1 MEKKSNV
8 KLDKYL
14 GAFLGAAIGDALGWP
29 NEQNSKN
36 TSKIQPKEKDMFQKW
51 SRYDGGRF
59 WSHYE
64 EIMPGEYSDDTQ
76 LLIATARSLNYAHGW
91 SKYFSKVELPAWISY
106 ERGGGGATKR
116 AAAVWKK
123 GNNPWS
129 LDKGLDKRSIGDIKR
144 YFNAGGNGVAMRIL
158 PHIFRN
164 EDKPE
169 DVMYQVVLNGIFT
182 HGHPRALIGATLYA
196 DALIFL
202 ANIQDTLGYGE
213 LVEHLLKRKEV
224 WGKFPNIQNMSSWLN
239 NADKVL
245 NSKYMDVWD
254 SVIDEVIDLLNL
266 AKQGLDEGALDM
278 GHEILEKLGCF
289 DKKVNGAGTV
299 TAVAAVYLA
308 SKYASSPKLAIIE
321 AAYLKNADTDT
332 LASMTGGLLGMLHGT
347 SFISASWIDIQD
359 YSYIK
364 DIVHGKENE
373 KDNEKD
379 NEQNQEQKLEVL
391 DYTNSAFNMKL
402 KTLKTGESIEA
413 LPFGKLT
420 LKDKKL
426 NKSNSTGSLI
436 HTLKLISEAG
446 QSIFIKTFEKAPE
459 EKPQDQTKTEEQQ
472 SLDTAISR
480 QQSIPANNIPERME
494 YRPLLD
500 SNKVRSLTNILP
512 ENMPNDQCFFFI
524 SDIMAEL
531 ERNKTGRL
539 DDGGLNY
546 LINKWTKY
554 KISIRE
560 IQRVINI
567 IRTR

>member
-1 MEKKSNV
+1 MDKKSDL

-36 TSKIQPKEKDMFQKW
+36 TSKTQPKNKAVFQKW

-64 EIMPGEYSDDTQ
+64 DIMPGEYSDDTQ
-76 LLIATARSLNYAHGW
+76 LLIATARSLNHNQGW
-91 SKYFSKVELPAWISY
+91 SKYFSKVELPAWVSY

-116 AAAVWKK
+116 AAEVWKK

-129 LDKGLDKRSIGDIKR
+129 LNKGSMGDIKK

-164 EDKPE
+164 EDNPE

-196 DALIFL
+196 NALIFL
-202 ANIQDTLGYGE
+202 SNIKDTLGYGE
-213 LVEHLLKRKEV
+213 LVEHLLKRKEI
-224 WGKFPNIQNMSSWLN
+224 WGKFPDIQNMNSWLN

-245 NSKYMDVWD
+245 NSKYMDVWN
-254 SVIDEVIDLLNL
+254 SVIDEVIGLLKL

-278 GHEILEKLGCF
+278 GNEILEKIGCF

-299 TAVAAVYLA
+299 TAVAAIYLA
-308 SKYASSPKLAIIE
+308 SKYASSPDLGIIE
-321 AAYLKNADTDT
+321 PAYLKNADTDT

-347 SFISASWIDIQD
+347 GFISASWIDIQD
-359 YSYIK
+359 YDYIK

-373 KDNEKD
+373 KN
-379 NEQNQEQKLEVL
+379 NEQDKEQKLEVL

-402 KTLKTGESIEA
+402 KTLKLGESIEA

-420 LKDKKL
+420 LKDKKQ

-459 EKPQDQTKTEEQQ
+459 EKPQNQTKTGEQQ
-472 SLDTAISR
+472 SLNTATSR
-480 QQSIPANNIPERME
+480 QQSIPTNNIPERME

-546 LINKWTKY
+546 LMKKWTKY

-560 IQRVINI
+560 IQRVVNV